1 MESEDVSDLNDVT
14 GRVKA
19 LLAQVLGEPGLAA
32 TIGDDAG
39 IVTDLGLDSI
49 QMINFLLQV
58 EDEFDVELDFES
70 LDLDHLGSVRRFCAF
85 VASLDPQAA

>member
-1 MESEDVSDLNDVT
+1 VSDLNDVT

-19 LLAQVLGEPGLAA
+19 LLAEVLGEPALAA
-32 TIGDDAG
+32 EIGDGAG

-70 LDLDHLGSVRRFCAF
+70 LDLEHLGSVRRFCGF
-85 VASLDPQAA
+85 VANLDPRAA